1 MWQGIIFWRTSSY
14 STVRNAPSA
23 ILLKSGK
30 PIHLA
35 VTYVLNA
42 CGNGGNIE
50 QFVPSVR
57 KSLLKLLATVEK
69 DVKTFKPTITRSAHN
84 QRLFN
89 AMPISWSISIPL
101 LIVLIFCFPFSNIT
115 KLHSMSV
122 LVPIICSSVF
132 VYFNVR
138 QNNEIRQWRENFSSM
153 IYYCSWFILL
163 HIISILV
170 IFIIVYV
177 YELVF
182 GIDLFDW
189 CSPFNLQG
197 ALKYWKNT
205 WKLSSS
211 SMQHA

>member
-1 MWQGIIFWRTSSY
+1 MARNHILENVKLFDSEECPICYSPQVGKAYPPCGHVCCSECLGKWRKYRTICPVCTKEFTEIIS
-14 STVRNAPSA
+14 
-23 ILLKSGK
+23 
-30 PIHLA
+30 
-35 VTYVLNA
+35 
-42 CGNGGNIE
+42 NGG
-50 QFVPSVR
+50 
-57 KSLLKLLATVEK
+57 K

-89 AMPISWSISIPL
+89 AMPIFWSISIPL

-182 GIDLFDW
+182 GIDLLD
-189 CSPFNLQG
+189 
-197 ALKYWKNT
+197 
-205 WKLSSS
+205 
-211 SMQHA
+211 